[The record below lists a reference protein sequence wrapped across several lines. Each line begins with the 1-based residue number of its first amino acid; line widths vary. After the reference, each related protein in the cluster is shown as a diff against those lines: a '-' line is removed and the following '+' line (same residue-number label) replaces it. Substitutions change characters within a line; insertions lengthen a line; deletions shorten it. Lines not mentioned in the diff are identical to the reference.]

1 MHIEDDESTSEEV
14 HTPIRPSEKALG
26 KRRVIYESDAYDTCD
41 QYNDKNPTSSFRDS
55 VLDSDSDE
63 VAYMPRRPPVRYV
76 YDAAAER
83 TAQQLKEGRVLVNG
97 VH

>member
-1 MHIEDDESTSEEV
+1 MHIEDESASEEA

-26 KRRVIYESDAYDTCD
+26 KRRVVYETDVYDSCD
-41 QYNDKNPTSSFRDS
+41 PYSDKNVASSFRDS
-55 VLDSDSDE
+55 VVDSDSDE
-63 VAYMPRRPPVRYV
+63 VAYMPKRPPVRYV